1 MSFKVPPSCNSYTWP
16 QRDSN
21 PKNFSPVDRHRI
33 ELAILVA
40 SLSRTATT
48 AGRWRSDRFLRIAR
62 CIGDL
67 RIVGNVQLE
76 NGRWATNENQRLA
89 GPETHSI
96 GLLS

>member
-1 MSFKVPPSCNSYTWP
+1 MF
-16 QRDSN
+16 
-21 PKNFSPVDRHRI
+21 
-33 ELAILVA
+33 A

-89 GPETHSI
+89 GPETRSI
-96 GLLS
+96 GLLSTQNQRFGLGRDCFVWLP